1 MTHFKTLFIAT
12 RPWSFP
18 VSSFSVL
25 ITASYLFWRG
35 WQIDWLIALWATVGI
50 ILFHAAGNLLSDWYD
65 FRKGIDAE
73 DTYGSK
79 TLTSGV
85 MTPQQVLIFAVVMLI
100 VACINGLMLA
110 YTAGWWL
117 LLFGGLGAVFT
128 IAYPWMKTHA
138 LGDLCILLEY
148 GFIPALGTA
157 YTVMHGDAS
166 TALFT
171 DALWIV
177 PAFATITMAVLHTNN
192 TRDVRTDGRAGIR
205 TFAMLVGREISVA
218 LYVLEV
224 SLPYIWVIAAVCN
237 GRMPWLALLV
247 LVALPHVVKNW
258 KTAVL
263 YEKDDNAMNN
273 LDEKTAQHQLMN
285 GVLLCVAFV
294 VAFFIP

>member
-1 MTHFKTLFIAT
+1 MTNFKTWFIAT

-35 WQIDWLIALWATVGI
+35 WPIDWLITLWATIGI
-50 ILFHAAGNLLSDWYD
+50 IFFHAAGNLLSDRYD

-79 TLTSGV
+79 TLTSG
-85 MTPQQVLIFAVVMLI
+85 TLTSKQVLIFALI
-100 VACINGLMLA
+100 LLAVACINGLGLA
-110 YTAGWWL
+110 LVTGWWL
-117 LLFGGLGAVFT
+117 LLFGGLGAAFT

-157 YTVMHGDAS
+157 YAVMHGDAS
-166 TALFT
+166 KELFI
-171 DALWIV
+171 DAVWIV

-205 TFAMLVGREISVA
+205 TFAMLVGREMSIA
-218 LYVLEV
+218 LYILEV
-224 SLPYIWVIAAVCN
+224 SLPYIWITAAVCN
-237 GRMPWLALLV
+237 GRMPWLALLAFA
-247 LVALPHVVKNW
+247 ALPHAVKNW

-285 GVLLCVAFV
+285 GVLLCIAFV
-294 VAFFIP
+294 AAFFLP